1 MKRSQIAIAV
11 GVVVLAWVAVVPGI
25 VGMRAEAD
33 FGKFDQDA
41 LGSSS
46 LPISTKLASF
56 QRGWFSSTA
65 KTEYAIS
72 MGAQPVRL
80 AVTHQVN
87 QFAIPFYRWAKITHT
102 IALVDDKGVETPLP
116 VKLNASSD
124 KLFFGGLS
132 TSVAAPEIDWQ
143 NQEGLHI
150 VGKNLNL
157 NFHGKSG
164 ETQKYELN
172 LPSLSAISAGTQIN
186 VNLSNLNLSGTYK
199 DEKSATDTW
208 KQDGHIK
215 VDSIEATRNGN
226 AVLKLQNLVMDT
238 DLKDHG
244 NNFDLVYQTKIDKSL
259 FGDANGVVA
268 DEIHF
273 DFSYLNLNKDGLL
286 KIQAA
291 SKAFYE
297 AAAKAPPVAGADVA
311 AVAAPAAGDDSTDA
325 KLAQKKAQMAMLM
338 QHAGELAASS
348 PGFRID
354 RFSLKTPN
362 GEVAGTF
369 EVNLDGKGLT
379 PDALT
384 GNNVM
389 ALLKEKI
396 SGKGSLTLARDVF
409 LNAFEQKNA
418 AAPAQRQMKE
428 NQLKMY
434 VNQGYL
440 KDDGKQL
447 SLESTFGPQGVVVNG
462 KRIM

>member
-11 GVVVLAWVAVVPGI
+11 GVIVLAWVAVVPGI
-25 VGMRAEAD
+25 VGMRAEAE
-33 FGKFDQDA
+33 FGKMDQDA

-102 IALVDDKGVETPLP
+102 IALVDDKGAETPLP

-172 LPSLSAISAGTQIN
+172 LPSLSATTAGTQIN
-186 VNLSNLNLSGTYK
+186 VNLSNLNLNGTYK

-215 VDSIEATRNGN
+215 LDSIEAARNGN
-226 AVLKLQNLVMDT
+226 AFLKLQNLVMDT

-268 DEIHF
+268 DDIHF

-297 AAAKAPPVAGADVA
+297 AAAKAPPVAGAGVA
-311 AVAAPAAGDDSTDA
+311 AVAAPDDSTDA

-384 GNNVM
+384 GDNVM

-434 VNQGYL
+434 VNQGYI